1 MGQLSVGGVSA
12 QFRPVLALLTE
23 SGTYTVPYAGWYRI
37 AAVGHG
43 AGGYGDDSAP
53 LSTPAPGGAGG
64 GGYLD
69 KYLPAG
75 AVLTA
80 TISDMASTLSYGGSA
95 LISAARGS
103 GKTAGAVTGSG
114 VVAFPSNG
122 TDTPD
127 VTPPDGIYDASL
139 RSVGG
144 AAGLRDDE
152 AVSAAGG
159 AGLFGGDGGDGG
171 YALSESGNTHTSNG
185 RTGSRG
191 AGSGAGGSLYY
202 VGSTKGY
209 YAGAG
214 GGGGYGGGGG
224 KPTAVRN
231 DAYYTGWLGAG
242 SGGAGCVRIERIR

>member
-37 AAVGHG
+37 IAIGHG

-103 GKTAGAVTGSG
+103 GKTAGSVTGSG

-127 VTPPDGIYDASL
+127 VTPPDGIYDASF

-144 AAGLRDDE
+144 AAGLRNDE

-171 YALSESGNTHTSNG
+171 YALSESGDIHTSNG

-191 AGSGAGGSLYY
+191 AGSGAAGNLYL
-202 VGSTKGY
+202 VGSTTGY

-242 SGGAGCVRIERIR
+242 FGGAGCVRIERIR

>member
-103 GKTAGAVTGSG
+103 GKTAGSVTGSG

-191 AGSGAGGSLYY
+191 AGSGAGGSLYL
-202 VGSTKGY
+202 VGSTTGY

-224 KPTAVRN
+224 KPTAARN

>member
-1 MGQLSVGGVSA
+1 MGQLSVGGVASI
-12 QFRPVLALLTE
+12 FRPVLALLTE

-37 AAVGHG
+37 TAIGHG

-80 TISDMASTLSYGGSA
+80 TISDTDSTLSYGGSA

-103 GKTAGAVTGSG
+103 GKTAGSVTGSG

-122 TDTPD
+122 TETPD
-127 VTPPDGIYDASL
+127 VTPPAGIYDASL

-185 RTGSRG
+185 RSGSRG
-191 AGSGAGGSLYY
+191 SGSGANGSLYL

>member
-12 QFRPVLALLTE
+12 QFRPVLVLLTE

-37 AAVGHG
+37 IAIGHG

-103 GKTAGAVTGSG
+103 GKTAGSVTGSG

-144 AAGLRDDE
+144 AAGLRNDE

-171 YALSESGNTHTSNG
+171 YALSKSGDTHTSNG

-191 AGSGAGGSLYY
+191 AGSGAAGNLYL
-202 VGSTKGY
+202 VGSTTGY

-224 KPTAVRN
+224 KPTVVRN

>member
-37 AAVGHG
+37 TAIGHG

-80 TISDMASTLSYGGSA
+80 DISDTSSTLSYGGSA

-114 VVAFPSNG
+114 VVAFLSNG
-122 TDTPD
+122 AETPD

-144 AAGLRDDE
+144 AAGLRNDE

-171 YALSESGNTHTSNG
+171 YALSESGDTHISNG

-191 AGSGAGGSLYY
+191 AGSGANGSLYY
-202 VGSTKGY
+202 VGSTTGY

>member
-12 QFRPVLALLTE
+12 QFRPVLVLLTE

-37 AAVGHG
+37 IAIGHG

-103 GKTAGAVTGSG
+103 GKTAGSVTGSG

-144 AAGLRDDE
+144 AAGLRNDE

-171 YALSESGNTHTSNG
+171 YALSESGHTHTSNG

-191 AGSGAGGSLYY
+191 AGSGAAGNLYL
-202 VGSTKGY
+202 VGSTTGY

>member
-37 AAVGHG
+37 IAIGHG

-103 GKTAGAVTGSG
+103 GKTAGSVTGSG

-127 VTPPDGIYDASL
+127 VTPPDGIYDASF

-144 AAGLRDDE
+144 AAGLRNDE

-171 YALSESGNTHTSNG
+171 YALSKSGDTHISNG

-191 AGSGAGGSLYY
+191 AGSGAAGSLYL
-202 VGSTKGY
+202 VGSTTGY

>member
-37 AAVGHG
+37 IAIGHG
-43 AGGYGDDSAP
+43 AGGYGDDSDP

-103 GKTAGAVTGSG
+103 GKTAGSVTGSG
-114 VVAFPSNG
+114 VWHFPATGPTLRTSRRRPASM
-122 TDTPD
+122 TP
-127 VTPPDGIYDASL
+127 
-139 RSVGG
+139 
-144 AAGLRDDE
+144 
-152 AVSAAGG
+152 VSAPSA
-159 AGLFGGDGGDGG
+159 
-171 YALSESGNTHTSNG
+171 
-185 RTGSRG
+185 
-191 AGSGAGGSLYY
+191 
-202 VGSTKGY
+202 
-209 YAGAG
+209 
-214 GGGGYGGGGG
+214 
-224 KPTAVRN
+224 
-231 DAYYTGWLGAG
+231 
-242 SGGAGCVRIERIR
+242 ERQACGTTRR

>member
-1 MGQLSVGGVSA
+1 MGQLSVGGVSV

-43 AGGYGDDSAP
+43 AAGYGDDSAP

-80 TISDMASTLSYGGSA
+80 AISDTASELSYGGA
-95 LISAARGS
+95 VLISASCGS

-114 VVAFPSNG
+114 VVPFSGNG

-139 RSVGG
+139 CSVGG

-152 AVSAAGG
+152 AVSAPGG
-159 AGLFGGDGGDGG
+159 AGLFGGDGGHGG
-171 YALSESGNTHTSNG
+171 YALSESGHTHTG
-185 RTGSRG
+185 GGGAGSRG
-191 AGSGAGGSLYY
+191 AGSGADGSLYY
-202 VGSTKGY
+202 VGSTLGY

-224 KPTAVRN
+224 KPTTVRS

>member
-12 QFRPVLALLTE
+12 QFQPVLALLTE

-37 AAVGHG
+37 AAIGHG
-43 AGGYGDDSAP
+43 ARGYGDDSAP

-80 TISDMASTLSYGGSA
+80 TISDIASTLSYDGSA

-103 GKTAGAVTGSG
+103 GKTAGSVTGSG

-144 AAGLRDDE
+144 AAGLRNDE

-171 YALSESGNTHTSNG
+171 YALSKSGDTHTSNG

-191 AGSGAGGSLYY
+191 AGSGAAGNLYL
-202 VGSTKGY
+202 VGSTTGY

>member
-12 QFRPVLALLTE
+12 QFRPVLVLLTE

-37 AAVGHG
+37 IAIGHG

-103 GKTAGAVTGSG
+103 GKTAGSVTGSG

-122 TDTPD
+122 TETPD

-144 AAGLRDDE
+144 AAGLRNDE

-171 YALSESGNTHTSNG
+171 YALSESGHTHTSNG

-191 AGSGAGGSLYY
+191 AGSGAAGNLYL
-202 VGSTKGY
+202 VGSTTGY

>member
-37 AAVGHG
+37 IAIGHG

-103 GKTAGAVTGSG
+103 GKTAGSVTGSG

-127 VTPPDGIYDASL
+127 VTPPDGIYDASF
-139 RSVGG
+139 RSIGG
-144 AAGLRDDE
+144 AAGLRNDE

-159 AGLFGGDGGDGG
+159 ASLFGGDGGDGG
-171 YALSESGNTHTSNG
+171 YALSKSGDTHTSNG

-191 AGSGAGGSLYY
+191 AGSGAAGNLYL
-202 VGSTKGY
+202 VGSTTGY

-242 SGGAGCVRIERIR
+242 SGGKGCVRIERIR

>member
-12 QFRPVLALLTE
+12 QFRPALALLTE

-37 AAVGHG
+37 IAIGHG

-103 GKTAGAVTGSG
+103 GKTAGSVTGSG

-144 AAGLRDDE
+144 AAGLRNDE

-171 YALSESGNTHTSNG
+171 YALSESGDIHTSNG

-191 AGSGAGGSLYY
+191 AGSGAAGNLYL
-202 VGSTKGY
+202 VGSTTGY

>member
-37 AAVGHG
+37 IAIGHG

-103 GKTAGAVTGSG
+103 GKTAGSVTGSG
-114 VVAFPSNG
+114 VVEFPSNG

-127 VTPPDGIYDASL
+127 VTPPDGIYDASF

-144 AAGLRDDE
+144 AAGLRNDE

-171 YALSESGNTHTSNG
+171 YALSKSGDTHTSNG

-191 AGSGAGGSLYY
+191 AGSGAAGNLYL
-202 VGSTKGY
+202 VGSTTGY

>member
-37 AAVGHG
+37 TAIGHG

-53 LSTPAPGGAGG
+53 LSNPAPGGAGG

-103 GKTAGAVTGSG
+103 GKTAGSVTGSG

-127 VTPPDGIYDASL
+127 VTPPDGIYDASF

-144 AAGLRDDE
+144 AAGLRNDE

-171 YALSESGNTHTSNG
+171 YALSKSGDTHTSNG

-191 AGSGAGGSLYY
+191 AGSGAAGNLYL
-202 VGSTKGY
+202 VGSTTGY

>member
-37 AAVGHG
+37 IAIGHG

-103 GKTAGAVTGSG
+103 GKTAGSVTGSG

-127 VTPPDGIYDASL
+127 VTPPDGIYDASF

-144 AAGLRDDE
+144 AAGLRNDE

-171 YALSESGNTHTSNG
+171 YALSESGDIHTSNG

-191 AGSGAGGSLYY
+191 AGSGAAGNLYL
-202 VGSTKGY
+202 VGSTTGY

-242 SGGAGCVRIERIR
+242 PGGAGCVRIERIR

>member
-12 QFRPVLALLTE
+12 QFRPALALLTE

-37 AAVGHG
+37 IAIGHG

-103 GKTAGAVTGSG
+103 GKTAGSVTGSG

-144 AAGLRDDE
+144 AAGLRNDE

-171 YALSESGNTHTSNG
+171 YALSESGDIHTSSG

-191 AGSGAGGSLYY
+191 AGSGAAGNLYL
-202 VGSTKGY
+202 VGSTTGY

>member
-37 AAVGHG
+37 IAIGHG

-103 GKTAGAVTGSG
+103 GKTAGSVTGSG

-127 VTPPDGIYDASL
+127 VTPPDGIYDASF

-159 AGLFGGDGGDGG
+159 AGTEAMADMRCPSPATYIPATAGPAAAGPAAELPATCILLAVPRAITPGPE
-171 YALSESGNTHTSNG
+171 AEAATAEEAA
-185 RTGSRG
+185 SRPQSATTPTIP
-191 AGSGAGGSLYY
+191 AGW
-202 VGSTKGY
+202 
-209 YAGAG
+209 
-214 GGGGYGGGGG
+214 
-224 KPTAVRN
+224 VRGPAAR
-231 DAYYTGWLGAG
+231 DACA
-242 SGGAGCVRIERIR
+242 SSASDNF

>member
-37 AAVGHG
+37 IAIGHG
-43 AGGYGDDSAP
+43 AVGYGDDSDP
-53 LSTPAPGGAGG
+53 HSTPAPGGAGG

-103 GKTAGAVTGSG
+103 GKTAGSVTGSG
-114 VVAFPSNG
+114 AVAFPSNG
-122 TDTPD
+122 TETPD

-144 AAGLRDDE
+144 AAGLRNDE

-171 YALSESGNTHTSNG
+171 YALSESGDIHTSNG

-202 VGSTKGY
+202 VGSTTGY

>member
-37 AAVGHG
+37 AAVGPG
-43 AGGYGDDSAP
+43 AGGYGDDSDP

-114 VVAFPSNG
+114 VVAFLSNG
-122 TDTPD
+122 TETPD
-127 VTPPDGIYDASL
+127 VMPPDGIYDASL

-171 YALSESGNTHTSNG
+171 YVLSESGDTHTSNG

-202 VGSTKGY
+202 VGSTTGY

-224 KPTAVRN
+224 KPTVVRN